1 LRYIF
6 FAALREEP
14 DPVFRS
20 QADPCYPE
28 DSQQD
33 GCYPD
38 NATLPSRFMCWI
50 TGQAGPGQAGPGQPE
65 RGGKTPR
72 RRPADLAALDP
83 RAGRPHR

>member
-28 DSQQD
+28 NSQQD

-38 NATLPSRFMCWI
+38 HAALPSRFMCWI
-50 TGQAGPGQAGPGQPE
+50 TGQAGSGSDRPE
-65 RGGKTPR
+65 RDGKMPR
-72 RRPADLAALDP
+72 SRPADLAAIGRRP
-83 RAGRPHR
+83 RR

>member
-1 LRYIF
+1 
-6 FAALREEP
+6 
-14 DPVFRS
+14 VFRS

-38 NATLPSRFMCWI
+38 NAALPSRFMCWL
-50 TGQAGPGQAGPGQPE
+50 TGQADSGDARPE
-65 RGGKTPR
+65 RDGKKPR
-72 RRPADLAALDP
+72 GRAADLAALDP